1 MTDMTDCRVLIVD
14 KIQNKILE
22 TTQEAL
28 DPLAQLI
35 VAPIDNLLDFM
46 ALVEEIIVT
55 TLDNVL
61 TDIVA
66 SFHPSLKAAVDK
78 QKEFDD
84 AVKKALKE
92 ASS

>member
-66 SFHPSLKAAVDK
+66 SLKAAVDK